1 VYILKYVLEDVFFL
15 GGNAMSK
22 MFYTFPAIKGLQ
34 AEEQYYTCMIPLGL
48 LSKIFADTD
57 NEVLP
62 EFRAQRKL
70 NEARIP
76 EIKNYILNNRDSYVF
91 SALAASIDGE
101 IKFIPSKENEEIG
114 VLEVD
119 MKSRILINDG
129 QHRKAAIL
137 AAIEEDDSLEQE
149 TIAVVLYK
157 DKGLIRSQ
165 QMFTDLNKHAV
176 TTSKSLNALYDS
188 KDQCSIITKQ
198 VLKNVDF
205 LNKYTD
211 KEKDN
216 LGKFSQMLFTLN
228 NLVNANR
235 RVVRSFELMNLSS
248 EATVEF
254 LIRYWN
260 LVSQNI
266 NEWNDLERREISK
279 KELRENFIITQGV
292 AILSLGYLADYFF
305 NHKEYLM
312 EDYLPNLRNI
322 DWSRNN
328 LKSWL
333 GCAIKPN
340 GRINRTD
347 SGINLT
353 FLRIKSLI
361 GLPVSDSEK
370 VALER
375 SKK

>member
-1 VYILKYVLEDVFFL
+1 
-15 GGNAMSK
+15 

-34 AEEQYYTCMIPLGL
+34 AGEQYYTCMIPLGL
-48 LSKIFADTD
+48 LSRIFVDTD
-57 NEVLP
+57 SEVLP

-76 EIKNYILNNRDSYVF
+76 EIKKYILNNRDSYVF
-91 SALAASIDGE
+91 SALAASIDGMTR
-101 IKFIPSKENEEIG
+101 FIPSTDNDEIG

-119 MKSRILINDG
+119 MHSKILINDG

-137 AAIEEDDSLEQE
+137 AAIDEDPTLEQE

-157 DKGLIRSQ
+157 DKGLVRSQ

-198 VLKNVDF
+198 VLRNVYF

-235 RVVRSFELMNLSS
+235 RVVKDFEIAELS
-248 EATVEF
+248 EDETVMF
-254 LIRYWN
+254 LTRYWN
-260 LVSQNI
+260 LVVANI
-266 NEWNDLERREISK
+266 NEWNDLERHEISK
-279 KELRENFIITQGV
+279 KELRESFIITQGV
-292 AILSLGYLADYFF
+292 TILSLGYLADFF
-305 NHKEYLM
+305 FQHKDYSM
-312 EDYLPNLRNI
+312 EEFLPNLKTV

-328 LKSWL
+328 MKSWL

-353 FLRIKSLI
+353 YLRIKSLI
-361 GLPVSDSEK
+361 GLPLSESERI
-370 VALER
+370 ALGR